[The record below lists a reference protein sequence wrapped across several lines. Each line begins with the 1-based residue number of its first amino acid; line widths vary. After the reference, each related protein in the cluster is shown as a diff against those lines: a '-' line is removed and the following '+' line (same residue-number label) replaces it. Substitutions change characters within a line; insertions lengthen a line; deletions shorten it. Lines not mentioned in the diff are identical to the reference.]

1 MIVNFI
7 SWVPRFTLLDYKKL
21 DLWAHSRNWTYS
33 YVPMKYIWR
42 LTVPIIGS
50 VSWCWCER
58 QVRKCAYMLSAQRQ
72 TFSNCVSSYYCPL
85 PQLTPK
91 RSESGVWDPETCKFS
106 QLCRQP
112 WGSGS
117 ISNNYFLLLFCENL
131 NKWCGFLF
139 CFVLFCLKKSIAMT
153 GT

>member
-1 MIVNFI
+1 MIANFI
-7 SWVPRFTLLDYKKL
+7 SWVPRFTLLETKIL
-21 DLWAHSRNWTYS
+21 DLWAHSWNWTYS

-50 VSWCWCER
+50 AHGVDVKGKWENVHTCSVHSDRLSINVSPAII
-58 QVRKCAYMLSAQRQ
+58 VP
-72 TFSNCVSSYYCPL
+72 F

-91 RSESGVWDPETCKFS
+91 RSESRVWDPETCKFS

-117 ISNNYFLLLFCENL
+117 ILNNYFLLLFCENL
-131 NKWCGFLF
+131 NKWYGFF
-139 CFVLFCLKKSIAMT
+139 CFFCFCLKKSIAMT